1 MSAGLSDAA
10 QATVAPLVL
19 VRAISERPVE
29 TGDMARY
36 GCAMDDPLEPG
47 LLVVSWRLEIM
58 EQNQTHR
65 RAIASATSIG
75 RCGTPVTGSVA
86 KVARPR
92 LLITQLS
99 SSASA

>member
-1 MSAGLSDAA
+1 MPAGLSDAA

-47 LLVVSWRLEIM
+47 NHGTKPNAPAGDRFSDVHREVRDASDPATRTLRAMRIGGQSWAA
-58 EQNQTHR
+58 HDY
-65 RAIASATSIG
+65 
-75 RCGTPVTGSVA
+75 
-86 KVARPR
+86 
-92 LLITQLS
+92 
-99 SSASA
+99 